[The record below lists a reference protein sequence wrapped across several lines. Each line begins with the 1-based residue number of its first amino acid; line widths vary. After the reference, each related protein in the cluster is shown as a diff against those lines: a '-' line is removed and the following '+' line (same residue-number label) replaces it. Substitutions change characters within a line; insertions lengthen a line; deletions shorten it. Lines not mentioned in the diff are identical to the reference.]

1 VKYIQ
6 KEVLG
11 GDIGGTN
18 IKAESVMEERVLQ
31 WNLKLV
37 KRDDSEKTTLKKLFN
52 TMDQIIT
59 ASVEA
64 IRIKVQAILDP
75 ESGVVYDV
83 QNIPAWTKIRLKKLV
98 HPSILGAVENCLKKI
113 IIYK

>member
-18 IKAESVMEERVLQ
+18 IKAGPVMEERVLQ

-37 KRDDSEKTTLKKLFN
+37 KRDDSEKTTLKKLFK
-52 TMDQIIT
+52 TIDQVMT
-59 ASVEA
+59 ASVKVIGVTALVYQEA
-64 IRIKVQAILDP
+64 V
-75 ESGVVYDV
+75 VVYDV
-83 QNIPAWTKIRLKKLV
+83 QNVPAWTKIPLKDLV
-98 HPSILGAVENCLKKI
+98 HPSILGAVEICLKKI